1 MTILLLGGTA
11 DARHLADRLLKKSV
25 KVIYSVAGLV
35 RTPDMTCEVLV
46 GGFSALG
53 GLAHYVDEKNI
64 SMIVDVT
71 HPYAK
76 KITQTAMSVAEEK
89 NIAYVRFHRPAW
101 LPKVGD
107 DWHEVSEWD
116 EVLEKIKHAA
126 AVFLTVGQL
135 SQEQID
141 SLHQPH
147 SNQQSSQK
155 QVLRT
160 AVKPSAILPASII
173 WIKAIGPFSYQQ
185 ELTTIQQYDIDM
197 IVSKNSGG
205 DSTIEKLNV
214 AREKNIPVVMLS
226 RPGVGIP
233 AMFKKTIF
241 DSIEKSEAHIE
252 KISTAMSGDNYDI

>member
-53 GLAHYVDEKNI
+53 GLAYYVDEKNI

-107 DWHEVSEWD
+107 NWHEVSESCPFILD
-116 EVLEKIKHAA
+116 RVALAMILIANM
-126 AVFLTVGQL
+126 VDNVGL
-135 SQEQID
+135 
-141 SLHQPH
+141 
-147 SNQQSSQK
+147 
-155 QVLRT
+155 
-160 AVKPSAILPASII
+160 A
-173 WIKAIGPFSYQQ
+173 
-185 ELTTIQQYDIDM
+185 TTR
-197 IVSKNSGG
+197 V
-205 DSTIEKLNV
+205 
-214 AREKNIPVVMLS
+214 
-226 RPGVGIP
+226 
-233 AMFKKTIF
+233 
-241 DSIEKSEAHIE
+241 
-252 KISTAMSGDNYDI
+252 